1 MELKHL
7 VLTDDALNAIE
18 KGTWVGDFDGHPDLA
33 FKVLGWQSKESRD
46 ANAKE
51 QEAARIA
58 NGGKPLDK
66 EQFAACTRKVLA
78 DVILQDWRGLTD
90 NGKPVKFDKAK
101 AKEWLTSPNGER
113 LAAIVL
119 SAAQRVDANVYEYI
133 EEASK
138 N

>member
-18 KGTWVGDFDGHPDLA
+18 KGTWVGDFEGHPDLA

-46 ANAKE
+46 ANTKE

-58 NGGKPLDK
+58 NGGKALGKDQYA
-66 EQFAACTRKVLA
+66 ECTRKVLA
-78 DVILQDWRGLTD
+78 EVILQDWRGITD
-90 NGKPVKFDKAK
+90 NGKPVKFDKKQAK
-101 AKEWLTSPNGER
+101 DWLLSANGER

-119 SAAQRVDANVYEYI
+119 SAAQRVDSNVYEYV
-133 EEASK
+133 EAVSK